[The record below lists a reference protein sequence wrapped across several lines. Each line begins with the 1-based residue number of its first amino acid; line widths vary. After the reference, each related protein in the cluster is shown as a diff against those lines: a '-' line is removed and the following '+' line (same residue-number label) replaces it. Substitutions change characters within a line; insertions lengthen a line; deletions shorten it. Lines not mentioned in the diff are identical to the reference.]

1 MLGVLVPCS
10 QYLTARGVTPVEA
23 ASAACVM
30 PRPVRRLRSFLFNM
44 ILSLRCVDVKCY
56 GAAVK
61 HDLIFCRT
69 IVALHLLDLLD
80 GIKVNRKTGQGK
92 KVKCVVD
99 NCYAVCAIV
108 AGERVRAKAE

>member
-1 MLGVLVPCS
+1 
-10 QYLTARGVTPVEA
+10 
-23 ASAACVM
+23 
-30 PRPVRRLRSFLFNM
+30 M

-69 IVALHLLDLLD
+69 IVAMHLLDLLD